1 MKKINLLLILILVV
15 GKTQTQSR
23 FDLER
28 ERLKIIDKIEFTNGV
43 IKKNLK
49 DKENMLSYFNAV
61 KSQIINR
68 QKILSNLKM
77 QLTELNFKSS
87 NNQKLIDSLND
98 KKKTF
103 SEQQSKLLRS
113 VYINQISKN
122 KFIFLL
128 SSDGIEEYLDRKRY
142 LKQYNQYVINKINS
156 LESERMKILNS
167 ISEINNSKLT
177 INKLIVQENE
187 NIKKLNEESEL
198 KEKLLKDIVKNEVRY
213 RAILSDQNIK
223 REQLNKNIE
232 NVIISGLR
240 GNSSANSNA
249 SGSTKID
256 NFALSKSKLQWP
268 VSEGYISAS
277 FGKHAH
283 PGLKGVYINN
293 SGVDIVSNP
302 SENVKSVFD
311 GEVVGLMHI
320 SGYNWMIIL
329 KHDEYYSVYSK
340 LENVNISKGDKVVK
354 NQILGKLAENG
365 EFHFEI
371 WHLKTKLNPEQWL
384 NRSIY

>member
-113 VYINQISKN
+113 AYINQISKN

-142 LKQYNQYVINKINS
+142 LKQYNQYVINKIKS

-167 ISEINNSKLT
+167 ISEINNSKLM

-213 RAILSDQNIK
+213 RAILNDQNIK

>member
-1 MKKINLLLILILVV
+1 MKKINLLLILILILL
-15 GKTQTQSR
+15 KAQTQSR

-28 ERLKIIDKIEFTNGV
+28 ERLKIIDKIEFTNGI

-49 DKENMLSYFNAV
+49 DKENTLLYFNAV
-61 KSQIINR
+61 KSQINNR
-68 QKILSNLKM
+68 QQILANLKL
-77 QLTELNFKSS
+77 QLAELNNKSTD
-87 NNQKLIDSLND
+87 NQKLIDSLNE
-98 KKKTF
+98 KKKAF

-113 VYINQISKN
+113 AYINQISKN

-128 SSDGIEEYLDRKRY
+128 SSDGIDEYIDRKRY
-142 LKQYNQYVINKINS
+142 LKQYNQYVLTKIKT
-156 LESERMKILNS
+156 LEAERMKILNS
-167 ISEINNSKLT
+167 ISEINNSKQT
-177 INKLIVQENE
+177 INKLIALENE

-198 KEKLLKDIVKNEVRY
+198 KEKLLKDIGKNEVKF

-240 GNSSANSNA
+240 GNSPTNTNV
-249 SGSTKID
+249 GSSPKPD

-268 VSEGYISAS
+268 VSEGYISSS

-302 SENVKSVFD
+302 SENVRAVFD
-311 GEVVGLMHI
+311 GEVAGLMHI

-329 KHDEYYSVYSK
+329 KHDDYYSVYSK

>member
-1 MKKINLLLILILVV
+1 MKKINLLLILILVL

-28 ERLKIIDKIEFTNGV
+28 ERLKIIDKIEFTNGI

-49 DKENMLSYFNAV
+49 DKENTLLYFNAV
-61 KSQIINR
+61 KSQINNR
-68 QKILSNLKM
+68 QQILSNLKI
-77 QLTELNFKSS
+77 QLEELNNKAYG
-87 NNQKLIDSLND
+87 NQKLIDSLNE

-103 SEQQSKLLRS
+103 SKQQSKLLRS
-113 VYINQISKN
+113 AYINQISKN

-128 SSDGIEEYLDRKRY
+128 SSDGIDEYLDRKRY
-142 LKQYNQYVINKINS
+142 LKQSNQYVIAKIKS
-156 LESERMKILNS
+156 LEYERMKILNS
-167 ISEINNSKLT
+167 ISETNNSKQT
-177 INKLIVQENE
+177 INNLIVLENE

-198 KEKLLKDIVKNEVRY
+198 KEKLLRDIGKNEIKFRV
-213 RAILSDQNIK
+213 ILTYQNIK

-240 GNSSANSNA
+240 GNTSINKKTE
-249 SGSTKID
+249 GSTKID

-268 VSEGYISAS
+268 VSEGYISSS

-302 SENVKSVFD
+302 SENVKAVFD

-354 NQILGKLAENG
+354 NQILGRLAENG

>member
-1 MKKINLLLILILVV
+1 MKKINLLLILILILV
-15 GKTQTQSR
+15 KAQTQSR

-28 ERLKIIDKIEFTNGV
+28 ERLKIIDKIEFTNGI

-49 DKENMLSYFNAV
+49 DKENTLLYFNAV
-61 KSQIINR
+61 KSQINNR
-68 QKILSNLKM
+68 QQILANLKL
-77 QLTELNFKSS
+77 QLAELNTKSTD
-87 NNQKLIDSLND
+87 NQKLIDSLNE
-98 KKKTF
+98 KKKAF

-113 VYINQISKN
+113 AYINQISKN

-128 SSDGIEEYLDRKRY
+128 SSDGIDEYLDRKRY
-142 LKQYNQYVINKINS
+142 LKQYNQHVFTKIKT
-156 LESERMKILNS
+156 LETERMKILNS
-167 ISEINNSKLT
+167 ISEINNSKQT
-177 INKLIVQENE
+177 INKLIALENE

-198 KEKLLKDIVKNEVRY
+198 KEKLLKDIGKNEVKF
-213 RAILSDQNIK
+213 RAILNDQNIK

-240 GNSSANSNA
+240 GNSPTNTNV
-249 SGSTKID
+249 GSSPKND

-268 VSEGYISAS
+268 VSEGYISSS

-302 SENVKSVFD
+302 SENVRAVFD
-311 GEVVGLMHI
+311 GEVAGLMHI

-329 KHDEYYSVYSK
+329 KHDDYYSVYSK